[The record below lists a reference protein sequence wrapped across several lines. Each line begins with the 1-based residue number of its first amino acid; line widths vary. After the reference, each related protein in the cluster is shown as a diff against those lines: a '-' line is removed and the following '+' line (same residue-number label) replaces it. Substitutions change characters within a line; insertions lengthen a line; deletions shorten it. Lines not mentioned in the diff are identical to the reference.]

1 MGESER
7 KQKKK
12 KKPKKSSKE
21 GHRSAAN
28 DVEKTVVEGDHA
40 EAPEKVIAEITDEPR
55 PLVSEAWQ
63 RHKKIVQRLNREE
76 ALMQLCD
83 PSRLTKLELPSIS
96 STKFSPPRSFTYVGR
111 PQLRSLLE
119 EIEDKN
125 KPYIQFRGHPGRGK
139 SYVLAALASYLHTY
153 EQEGGVVVYIILS
166 RLVWTEAKLAYVL
179 QALLLGFARHWE
191 KQWLVTA
198 SKSSKCWL
206 SGYNFKDVDIND
218 LPLHALQALFYTGL
232 VSYHDAWPSLFTK
245 EIGNLELPPD
255 IFSEWTFGNKPIVS
269 VLRIAYGS

>member
-21 GHRSAAN
+21 GHRS
-28 DVEKTVVEGDHA
+28 DVEKTVVEA
-40 EAPEKVIAEITDEPR
+40 TA
-55 PLVSEAWQ
+55 LVSEAWQ
-63 RHKKIVQRLNREE
+63 RHKKIVQRFSNLNREE

-96 STKFSPPRSFTYVGR
+96 STNSGHYSKKLKTTIN
-111 PQLRSLLE
+111 L
-119 EIEDKN
+119 IH
-125 KPYIQFRGHPGRGK
+125 FRGHPGRGK

-153 EQEGGVVVYIILS
+153 EQECGVVVYILLS

-179 QALLLGFARHWE
+179 QALLLGFARHWK

-206 SGYNFKDVDIND
+206 SGYNFKDLDIND
-218 LPLHALQALFYTGL
+218 LPLHAL
-232 VSYHDAWPSLFTK
+232 K

-255 IFSEWTFGNKPIVS
+255 IFYEWTFGNKTIV
-269 VLRIAYGS
+269 